1 MNVMAPVIIATAMQG
16 VTILMV
22 RSTARVSLAFPE
34 MELIVKVSI
43 ILFYKK
49 NKGFE
54 RKLSGLSK
62 HIIRLHTP

>member
-22 RSTARVSLAFPE
+22 RSTARVSLAFLE

-43 ILFYKK
+43 FYKK

-54 RKLSGLSK
+54 RKLSGLSR

>member
-22 RSTARVSLAFPE
+22 RSTARVSLAFLE

-43 ILFYKK
+43 FYKK